1 MSLFHKNNDQVL
13 VVILSGNRSIFFLPP
28 QINHGFF
35 SQGQFG
41 TGFGSKTLNYTFFM
55 KNSTVLKLQ
64 APWEKVKERMKEND
78 ISLTDEDLEYIPG
91 KEEEL
96 IQRLEKIMNRSR
108 DQVIAYIESISS
120 NEHLAG

>member
-1 MSLFHKNNDQVL
+1 
-13 VVILSGNRSIFFLPP
+13 
-28 QINHGFF
+28 
-35 SQGQFG
+35 
-41 TGFGSKTLNYTFFM
+41 M
-55 KNSTVLKLQ
+55 KNPIVFRLQ
-64 APWEKVKERMKEND
+64 ARWETVKERMKEND
-78 ISLTDEDLEYIPG
+78 INLTDKDLEYIPG